1 MVRAVLSLLSLEVG
15 EALYTW
21 LLAPTDP
28 QRWPPPETF
37 SARLFPLRREE
48 YWDQPPAVACRLVRD
63 ELRALRHTLDLPP
76 EAISGLARNG
86 LLIAHAM
93 RLRQLEWRLWPR
105 FTARQI
111 KRLIA

>member
-1 MVRAVLSLLSLEVG
+1 MVRAVLSLLSPEVG

-37 SARLFPLRREE
+37 SARRFPLRRED
-48 YWDQPPAVACRLVRD
+48 YWDQPPAVASRLVRD

-105 FTARQI
+105 FAARQI
-111 KRLIA
+111 RRLIA